1 MNRDRCLKDFVGLK
15 TKLYIALLYRGYQTL
30 KKPLGI
36 KIDGCIYATN
46 EEDIIEEEFWNV
58 FIKFIEEKGWYFG
71 GGLNQIDEEG
81 NYILDIKESTLQSDT
96 IVE

>member
-1 MNRDRCLKDFVGLK
+1 M
-15 TKLYIALLYRGYQTL
+15 

-36 KIDGCIYATN
+36 KIDGCVYATN